1 MVTAGATAIDASG
14 RASTTNG
21 ARAAPFVRVQDG
33 QLRHNRGMRRI
44 HLLLLLAAMV
54 MMVAGCDLATPAR
67 DPAPASGS
75 AMEFHGQRP
84 CADCDGIEAWLR
96 LEQEGKARR
105 YRMIEHYRRAG
116 DERQFDDEGEW
127 QAEGDLLRLRSRDGG
142 ERVYVH
148 QPDGSLQAR
157 DARGKPL
164 PAAADDVMVPVAFDS
179 MR

>member
-1 MVTAGATAIDASG
+1 MRTLAGG
-14 RASTTNG
+14 TTNG
-21 ARAAPFVRVQDG
+21 ALAAPFLRVRHRDM
-33 QLRHNRGMRRI
+33 RHNRGMRRI
-44 HLLLLLAAMV
+44 PRLLWLAV
-54 MMVAGCDLATPAR
+54 TVTVLAGCDIATPAR
-67 DPAPASGS
+67 GPSAAAPITSS
-75 AMEFHGQRP
+75 AMEFRGQRP
-84 CADCDGIEAWLR
+84 CTDCNGIEAWLR

-164 PAAADDVMVPVAFDS
+164 PAADDDVMVPVAFDS